1 MYETA
6 VEHGAVIRKK
16 CKVTSIR
23 PHNIQPSVVL
33 ESGETIETDVII
45 GADGVAG
52 LSRAVVIGD
61 NENWTD
67 LYQVMYK

>member
-1 MYETA
+1 M
-6 VEHGAVIRKK
+6 
-16 CKVTSIR
+16 TSIR